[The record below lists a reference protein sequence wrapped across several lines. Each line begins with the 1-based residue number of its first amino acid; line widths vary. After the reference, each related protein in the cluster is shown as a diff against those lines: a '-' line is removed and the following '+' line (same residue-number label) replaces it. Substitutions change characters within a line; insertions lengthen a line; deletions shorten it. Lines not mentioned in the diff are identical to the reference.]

1 MRLFEV
7 LDMGPVEEIPRIL
20 RDIAD
25 ENDDKVTV
33 PFSSLKQK
41 LEPFGFALGDGGS
54 DSAEILRQLQVEY
67 PAIASVIDTIDDKTA
82 QITLK
87 TDVDNPDKSDDSTML
102 NQPKSPTVDTMAR
115 NAARQSI
122 DM

>member
-41 LEPFGFALGDGGS
+41 LEPFSFALGNGGPR
-54 DSAEILRQLQVEY
+54 SAEILRQLQDKY

-87 TDVDNPDKSDDSTML
+87 TDVDNPDKSDDSTIL
-102 NQPKSPTVDTMAR
+102 NQPKAPTVDTMAHR
-115 NAARQSI
+115 AASKSI
-122 DM
+122 GM